1 MFAGPRWAMNS
12 RRFGLI
18 VCSFFF
24 NGLLIL
30 QAATS
35 EFILEGN
42 YPTQN
47 DIISHRIS
55 VNGIQKF
62 TEILNLPSWSDLLWI
77 ENKIKSLSLDDRT
90 ALFNLAIHD
99 LNLQIQVAGR
109 KVINSTGLYSHELVD
124 LKLQLYKIIAKQ
136 IIKNLRYD
144 SNLHYRLLSR
154 DMDEIYMT
162 VQQFLHPANE
172 VLNLT
177 FNEKKNLLERI
188 ALIPFSRKIVNAL
201 VESNDTQLLRSTLLW
216 TENEMKA
223 NSNAHLELLDLGYFG
238 SIVQE
243 IRPMFN
249 SIDLKKVTFKFIWKS
264 RDAPAEINLFDL
276 TDFNNILHCHPA

>member
-1 MFAGPRWAMNS
+1 MNS